1 LQLKYTVMIDE
12 FSLLRKYKFKLIP
25 FELARSEQDAV
36 KIANKMKYPVVL
48 KIVSPEIVHKSEW
61 GGVITGIRN
70 DKALIAAYREITES
84 TKGKSVEGI
93 MVQKMARKG
102 LELIIGGK
110 KDSQFG
116 HIIIVGLGGIYVEV
130 FRDIAARV
138 CPITHDDIKE
148 MIYQL
153 KSHPIIMG
161 MRGKKAICIKC
172 LERLLIKTCELM
184 CKEDLAELDLNPVI
198 FDDKGYDIVDV
209 RFKRANK

>member
-1 LQLKYTVMIDE
+1 MIDE
-12 FSLLRKYKFKLIP
+12 FALLKKYKFKLIP
-25 FELARSEQDAV
+25 YELAKSEQNAV
-36 KIANKMKYPVVL
+36 RIANKIKYPVVL
-48 KIVSPEIVHKSEW
+48 KIVSKEIVHKSEW

-70 DKALIAAYREITES
+70 DKALVAAYKEIIES
-84 TKGKSVEGI
+84 TKGKNVEGI

-110 KDSQFG
+110 KDPQFG

-138 CPITHDDIKE
+138 CPIDHNDIKE

-161 MRGKKAICIKC
+161 MRGKKPICIKC
-172 LERLLIKTCELM
+172 LDKLLIKTCELM
-184 CKEDLAELDLNPVI
+184 CKEDLVELDLNPVI
-198 FDDKGYDIVDV
+198 FDEKGYDIIDV
-209 RFKRANK
+209 RFKRESK